1 MITYVSINLSNR
13 KFYIGSTVD
22 FDQRW
27 QQHMTA
33 TCNYPFQNA
42 LRNNPNNFFVL
53 VSEDDGLK
61 TREEEQFYLDFY
73 HGSKHCYN
81 ISKDA
86 SAPMQGR
93 THSEETK
100 KKISRPGEKNPNYGN
115 RWKWEWSET
124 QSRAVEN
131 RPKGEDHHWSR
142 NNRNMS
148 GENNTFYGHTHT
160 QESKEKNRQAHLGEN
175 SSVYGTLW
183 WVNEQGENK
192 RQKDSPGPEW
202 QPNRK
207 WRN

>member
-1 MITYVSINLSNR
+1 
-13 KFYIGSTVD
+13 
-22 FDQRW
+22 
-27 QQHMTA
+27 MTA

-148 GENNTFYGHTHT
+148 GENNTFYGHTHP
-160 QESKEKNRQAHLGEN
+160 RI
-175 SSVYGTLW
+175 
-183 WVNEQGENK
+183 
-192 RQKDSPGPEW
+192 
-202 QPNRK
+202 
-207 WRN
+207 